1 MNYIIIIIIIIIT
14 FLLAVVTCAGGGL
27 FGERA
32 NERCKSAK
40 LSLLHSPHG
49 FAAHLGTRE
58 TKPPTTQP
66 IAVAVA
72 ESTMTF
78 VHCNITVT
86 YRHFQITLRK
96 SYLRLS

>member
-1 MNYIIIIIIIIIT
+1 MNYIIIIIIIT
-14 FLLAVVTCAGGGL
+14 CLLAVVTCAAGGL

-49 FAAHLGTRE
+49 FAAHLRARE

-66 IAVAVA
+66 IAVALA

-78 VHCNITVT
+78 VHCNFTVT
-86 YRHFQITLRK
+86 YRHFQIILRK